1 MAITVYWASLEREW
15 MLAKEPESVA
25 KLFYEKDMH
34 DTDNLNA
41 QLNYCPS
48 FNKNLKNVY
57 ALRSIYDYSFKID
70 GDKVWSPDRDQ
81 EFFDMHVNIRDIKRR
96 LFSFKQCFL
105 FFTEEDSL
113 PVTFYEY
120 PYLEDNNITERCMIV
135 AGQFDIGKWFRNT
148 EFAFYL
154 KKDYNE
160 FKIQQDEV
168 FTYLRFHT
176 DGKIN
181 FKQFR
186 PTQRISELIADGFA
200 CNQIWQPLR
209 KLENYYRI
217 FKNKKLALRE
227 IKENLL

>member
-1 MAITVYWASLEREW
+1 MAITVYWASLEKEW

-25 KLFYEKDMH
+25 KIFYEKDMH
-34 DTDNLNA
+34 DTDNVNA

-48 FNKNLKNVY
+48 FNTNLKNLY
-57 ALRSIYDYSFKID
+57 ALRSIYNYSFKTD
-70 GDKVWSPDRDQ
+70 ENQVWSEERDQ
-81 EFFDMHVNIRDIKRR
+81 EFFDLHVNIRDIKRR

-135 AGQFDIGKWFRNT
+135 AGQFDIGKWFKNT

-154 KKDYNE
+154 KKDHNE
-160 FKIQQDEV
+160 FKIEQDEI

-176 DGKIN
+176 NEKIN

-186 PTQRISELIADGFA
+186 PTQRITDLVGDGFA

-209 KLENYYRI
+209 KLENYYKI
-217 FKNKKLALRE
+217 FKNKRLALKE
-227 IKENLL
+227 IKENLI